1 MEQEP
6 FGSRCS
12 QCDALLPEDNAFDY
26 VCERCVKDVRDGL
39 DERTMAVT
47 ERTANR
53 GGRRPTRRL

>member
-26 VCERCVKDVRDGL
+26 VCERCVKDVRDDALSKGAL
-39 DERTMAVT
+39 IVAV
-47 ERTANR
+47 NR
-53 GGRRPTRRL
+53 QEPIHR